1 VNKNED
7 NQNNQHQKIKKR
19 NFSLNEKR
27 NYCLEFERSKMN
39 QIDFCKMQGISKSA
53 LYNWIK
59 LFKKNKGKNQANNNQ
74 GDLVFSPLVL
84 EKIPSEKQTDITQLT
99 LIFQNQMQL
108 SINMPEHRLVSFLLE
123 LGYATTIVR

>member
-1 VNKNED
+1 ML
-7 NQNNQHQKIKKR
+7 ITGGSR
-19 NFSLNEKR
+19 
-27 NYCLEFERSKMN
+27 
-39 QIDFCKMQGISKSA
+39 GISAATAILAAKRG
-53 LYNWIK
+53 YI
-59 LFKKNKGKNQANNNQ
+59 
-74 GDLVFSPLVL
+74 FSPLVL